1 MEGSD
6 DIDMS
11 NDIVQFCVSWTSIN
25 TIAFALRRFVLAWN
39 HHDISGNSGVPNLLA
54 STHRSTTHVSTLN
67 IPSTGNAIH
76 LFTSA
81 SHLTPE
87 STFGSDQGILIFNTF
102 VRGTFKPRPNMD
114 AVFHNVVTS
123 NGTIFRQSIHC
134 FVQLTRQTIDHRPKI
149 LMKDQ
154 HRSDASQGH
163 R

>member
-11 NDIVQFCVSWTSIN
+11 NDIVQFSVSWTSIN

-39 HHDISGNSGVPNLLA
+39 HHDIPGNSGVPNLLA
-54 STHRSTTHVSTLN
+54 STHRSITHVSTLN

-87 STFGSDQGILIFNTF
+87 STFGSDQGTLIFNTF

-114 AVFHNVVTS
+114 AVFHNLVTS

-134 FVQLTRQTIDHRPKI
+134 FVQLTKHFFPYYVINFHFV
-149 LMKDQ
+149 
-154 HRSDASQGH
+154 
-163 R
+163 